1 MRSGGG
7 FSFYQASERRRQG
20 IIMKNSNNIK
30 VIRKGDKAFPEFL
43 SDMEDG
49 PESLYCIGDTSLLKE
64 MQRVRQ
70 ADSLK
75 NRKPAG

>member
-43 SDMEDG
+43 SDMEG
-49 PESLYCIGDTSLLKE
+49 GL
-64 MQRVRQ
+64 
-70 ADSLK
+70 
-75 NRKPAG
+75 

>member
-1 MRSGGG
+1 
-7 FSFYQASERRRQG
+7 
-20 IIMKNSNNIK
+20 MKNSNNIK

-49 PESLYCIGDTSLLKE
+49 LEILYCIRRYFTSQREGGGGSRRAK

>member
-1 MRSGGG
+1 
-7 FSFYQASERRRQG
+7 
-20 IIMKNSNNIK
+20 MKNSNNIK

-49 PESLYCIGDTSLLKE
+49 LEILYCIGDTSLLRERAAAVVGAQK